1 MSTILEGLQRI
12 AEAYGLDD
20 VYAFGSRAKEV
31 ARLIAGQVVEIEGEA
46 DVDIGIQPTRG
57 RELSARDRVR
67 IADELERLFKA
78 PRVDV
83 VVLPEARA
91 FLATEV
97 IRGELLYTADP
108 LDQAERELYVLRRA
122 ADLAPFRNERV
133 RQILVEGGR

>member
-31 ARLIAGQVVEIEGEA
+31 ARLVAGEVVEEGEA
-46 DVDIGIQPTRG
+46 DVDIGVQPTRG

-67 IADELERLFKA
+67 IADELERLFRA

-108 LDQAERELYVLRRA
+108 LAQSERELYVLRRA